1 MCPNCYLNAP
11 AKVQLAKRLEK
22 IWSTLATNRQGMPFC
37 GPLLCGV
44 EPVDGQSE
52 DTRTQ
57 LDLFKVLARI
67 RRLEYSESA
76 GFSRDI
82 DEVVA
87 NALDLIANRS
97 FPLME
102 AAKTLKI
109 IRNEQF
115 AIHQQKLDFLDTKIR
130 RLQTDGE
137 NGRDDDDNLADADK
151 KMASSMAPG
160 MWAIRRQILRAPGR
174 EVTGGV
180 GSACFSSASIRK
192 WG

>member
-102 AAKTLKI
+102 AAKTLKLFVTSSSQSTSRSLI
-109 IRNEQF
+109 FWIPRSDAF
-115 AIHQQKLDFLDTKIR
+115 
-130 RLQTDGE
+130 RLM
-137 NGRDDDDNLADADK
+137 GRMDVTTMTIWRMRTR